1 MSKLLVRSPTFTGT
15 PLLVYSNGLGCL
27 QRCDAWGMNMT
38 VGLSLGRSAL
48 IAAALALATTGV
60 ASATPSVVGMTY
72 DKAQAAAKGAGVATE
87 VSTTTGTELA
97 QGDCIVVNQV
107 MRAAVTFGQ
116 QNTPSKMLLSLN
128 CNAPLASAG
137 HPGNSAGSPEGQ
149 AAKKEQLKQQWLATP
164 QGQAWCVQAQRQH
177 PDWFPQEGC
186 PSE

>member
-1 MSKLLVRSPTFTGT
+1 MRV
-15 PLLVYSNGLGCL
+15 GLGL
-27 QRCDAWGMNMT
+27 GS
-38 VGLSLGRSAL
+38 SLL

-60 ASATPSVVGMTY
+60 ASAAPSVVGMTY

-87 VSTTTGTELA
+87 VSTSTGTELA

-116 QNTPSKMLLSLN
+116 QNTPTKMLLSLN

-149 AAKKEQLKQQWLATP
+149 AAKKAQLKQQWLASP
-164 QGQAWCVQAQRQH
+164 EGQAWCVDAQRLH
-177 PDWFPQEGC
+177 PSWFPMDGC
-186 PSE
+186 PTE